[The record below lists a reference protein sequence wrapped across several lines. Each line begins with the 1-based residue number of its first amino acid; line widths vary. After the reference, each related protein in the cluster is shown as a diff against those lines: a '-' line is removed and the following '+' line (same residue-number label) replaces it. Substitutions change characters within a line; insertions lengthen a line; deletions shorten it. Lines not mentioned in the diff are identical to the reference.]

1 MIDSSIPEVV
11 SKMLISNQSWQK
23 YYLDILEVVARK
35 STCLRR
41 RVGAL
46 AVKDKRIIATGY
58 NGAPSGVDHCEISGC
73 IREEMHIPSGQQHEK
88 CMDGETKVKLLD
100 GTWKT
105 LKELAESGL
114 DDFWVYSY
122 KVGEGIVPA
131 KAHSPRYTGKKEC
144 VKITLDNGAEIICT
158 PDHKI
163 LGRDEKFVEASALKS
178 GSTLM
183 AFDYDF
189 LHDGD
194 IEALILSNHKVV
206 SVKSVGM
213 RDVYD
218 LTVPEYENY
227 AIYAGGMSCLFTH
240 NCRAVHAEQNII
252 TQCAR
257 FGMELE
263 GADIYCT
270 HLPCFICFKML
281 VNCKVKRIYF
291 LNGYPD
297 DMTLDM
303 YRKDSAIL
311 PELIQLVME

>member
-73 IREEMHIPSGQQHEK
+73 LREELHIPSGQQHEK
-88 CMDGETKVKLLD
+88 
-100 GTWKT
+100 
-105 LKELAESGL
+105 
-114 DDFWVYSY
+114 
-122 KVGEGIVPA
+122 
-131 KAHSPRYTGKKEC
+131 
-144 VKITLDNGAEIICT
+144 
-158 PDHKI
+158 
-163 LGRDEKFVEASALKS
+163 
-178 GSTLM
+178 
-183 AFDYDF
+183 
-189 LHDGD
+189 
-194 IEALILSNHKVV
+194 
-206 SVKSVGM
+206 
-213 RDVYD
+213 
-218 LTVPEYENY
+218 
-227 AIYAGGMSCLFTH
+227 
-240 NCRAVHAEQNII
+240 CRAVHAEQNII

-297 DMTLDM
+297 EMTLDM

-311 PELIQLVME
+311 PELIQLVIE

>member
-1 MIDSSIPEVV
+1 MIESSIPEVV
-11 SKMLISNQSWQK
+11 NKMLLTSQSWQK

-73 IREEMHIPSGQQHEK
+73 LREELHIPSGQQHEK

-122 KVGEGIVPA
+122 KIGEGIVPA

-163 LGRDEKFVEASALKS
+163 LGRDEKF
-178 GSTLM
+178 
-183 AFDYDF
+183 
-189 LHDGD
+189 
-194 IEALILSNHKVV
+194 IEAKDLRSDSVLMSGYFNHKVV
-206 SVKSVGM
+206 SVESIGL

-227 AIYAGGMSCLFTH
+227 AIFAGGMSCLFTH

-303 YRKDSAIL
+303 YRKDSAVL

>member
-1 MIDSSIPEVV
+1 MIESSIPEVV
-11 SKMLISNQSWQK
+11 NKMLISSQSWQK

-73 IREEMHIPSGQQHEK
+73 LREELHIPSGQQHEK

-105 LKELAESGL
+105 LKELAESGS

-122 KVGEGIVPA
+122 KIGEGIVPA

-163 LGRDEKFVEASALKS
+163 LGRDEKF
-178 GSTLM
+178 
-183 AFDYDF
+183 
-189 LHDGD
+189 
-194 IEALILSNHKVV
+194 IEAKDLRSDSVLMSGYFNHKVV
-206 SVKSVGM
+206 SVESIGL

-227 AIYAGGMSCLFTH
+227 AIFAGGMSCLFTH

-311 PELIQLVME
+311 PELIQLVLE